1 MDEAPAPRG
10 LVIFPAMRHLA
21 LTGNIAAG
29 KSTVAALLAAKGA
42 TLIDADQLAREAI
55 APGTPGFDAVVEH
68 FGPTVVAPDGQ
79 IDRSALRRRVFGD
92 AAARDVLNG
101 IVHPIVA
108 RLREAAVREARAR
121 GDALVISD
129 IPLLFE
135 VGLERAF
142 DGVVLVDAP
151 EAVRRARMVRDR
163 GLSVE
168 EADAMI
174 AAQWPSA
181 RKRAGATWILENG
194 GTRGQLARQVE
205 ALWPVLLAADG
216 AATPLPHGASA
227 ADTSPR

>member
-1 MDEAPAPRG
+1 
-10 LVIFPAMRHLA
+10 MRHLA

-29 KSTVAALLAAKGA
+29 KSSVATLLAAKGA
-42 TLIDADQLAREAI
+42 TVIDADRLARDAV
-55 APGTPGFDAVVEH
+55 APGTPGFAAVVEH

-79 IDRSALRRRVFGD
+79 IDRHALRRRVFHD

-108 RLREAAVREARAR
+108 RLRDAAVREAQAR
-121 GDALVISD
+121 GDAVVISD

-142 DGVVLVDAP
+142 DGVLLVDAP
-151 EAVRRARMVRDR
+151 EAMRRDRLVRDR

-168 EADAMI
+168 EADAMM

-181 RKRAGATWILENG
+181 RKRAGATWILDNG
-194 GTRGQLARQVE
+194 GTREALARQVD
-205 ALWPVLLAADG
+205 ALWPALRSTQPHAP
-216 AATPLPHGASA
+216 PLPPGASA